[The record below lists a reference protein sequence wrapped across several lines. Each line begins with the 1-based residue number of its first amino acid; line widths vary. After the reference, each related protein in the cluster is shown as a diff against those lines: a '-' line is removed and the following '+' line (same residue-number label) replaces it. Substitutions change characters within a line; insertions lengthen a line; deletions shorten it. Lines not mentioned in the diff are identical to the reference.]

1 MKTYKF
7 HWLDGK
13 VETFKGNNP
22 VDALNKAGYG
32 AGAIP
37 ALDWFEEITT
47 KTFLCDRCNGSFDTM
62 EDLQNH
68 GCLI

>member
-13 VETFKGNNP
+13 VETFQGNDP

-32 AGAIP
+32 AGAIRS
-37 ALDWFEEITT
+37 LDYYEEV
-47 KTFLCDRCNGSFDTM
+47 KEN
-62 EDLQNH
+62 
-68 GCLI
+68 